1 MSAARVLAIDQGTS
15 GTTCLVVGTDGEIHA
30 RAHVEV
36 PVRYPRDGWV
46 EQDAEDLW
54 RSVLAAARSAID
66 AAGDPAPVAIGITN
80 QRETLVVF
88 ERDGL
93 RPVAPA
99 IVWQCRRSAALCAAH
114 RERGEEEELR
124 SRTGL
129 LLDPY
134 FTATKLEWLLA
145 EDPAL
150 RARAERGELCAATVD
165 TWLVARLSA
174 GAAIVTD
181 ASNASRTLL
190 YDLRSGAFDA
200 GLCATFGVPMAALP
214 EVRDSAARVAL
225 TDPASFLGL
234 RLPVS
239 GIAGDQQAALFG
251 QACLS
256 PGMSKN
262 TYGTGS
268 FVLVNSGNAAP
279 QPVHGLLGTVAWRI
293 AGEDTFALEGSIF
306 VTGAGLKWLR
316 DGLGLLAA
324 VDEAGPLFDSV
335 ADSNGCIF
343 VPALSGLG
351 APYWDPGARGALLG
365 LSAGVT
371 RAHVVRAVV
380 EAMAYRTRDVVEA
393 VERSAG
399 LELEELRVD
408 GGASVMDGL
417 CQFQADVLGLPVTRA
432 ASAET
437 TALGAAMLAAVGE
450 GLIDMPAGVEAAH
463 HAGRRFE
470 PATPGKRPE
479 AAQYGERGRQRS
491 NASDAGLLPQS
502 RRRQRRARRAEGEG
516 RAICPAPMR
525 TFLCPWQRKDRRANP
540 PAFQEGNEFPVW
552 GRLSSPETNLPS
564 RPAEK
569 Q

>member
-1 MSAARVLAIDQGTS
+1 MSAPRVLAIDQGTS
-15 GTTCLVVGTDGEIHA
+15 GTTCLVVGIDGEIHS
-30 RAHVEV
+30 RAHVDV
-36 PVRYPRDGWV
+36 HVSYPRDGWV

-54 RSVLAAARSAID
+54 QSVLVAARSAID
-66 AAGDPAPVAIGITN
+66 AAGGPAPVAIGITN

-88 ERDGL
+88 ERAGL

-99 IVWQCRRSAALCAAH
+99 IVWQCRRSASLCADH
-114 RERGEEEELR
+114 RERGEEEALR
-124 SRTGL
+124 ERTGL

-145 EDPAL
+145 EKPEL
-150 RARAERGELCAATVD
+150 RARAERGELCAGTVD
-165 TWLVARLSA
+165 TWLVARLSG
-174 GAAIVTD
+174 GAQLVTD

-190 YDLRSGAFDA
+190 YDLRRGGFDDE
-200 GLCATFGVPMAALP
+200 LCAMFGVPPGLLP
-214 EVRDSAARVAL
+214 EVRDSAGRVAL
-225 TDPASFLGL
+225 TDPASFLGV

-251 QACLS
+251 QACLT

-268 FVLVNSGNAAP
+268 FVLVNTGTNAPA
-279 QPVHGLLGTVAWRI
+279 PVHGLLGTIAWRI
-293 AGEDTFALEGSIF
+293 DGQDTFALEGSIF

-316 DGLGLLAA
+316 DGLGLIAA

-335 ADSNGCIF
+335 PDSNGCIF
-343 VPALSGLG
+343 IPALSGLG
-351 APYWDPGARGALLG
+351 APHWDPAARGALLG

-393 VERSAG
+393 VEEGAG

-417 CQFQADVLGLPVTRA
+417 CQFQADLLGLPVTRA

-450 GLIDMPAGVEAAH
+450 GLIEMPAGVEAAH
-463 HAGRRFE
+463 HPGRRFE
-470 PATPGKRPE
+470 PANPGKRPE
-479 AAQYGERGRQRS
+479 AAYAAWRQAIDRVRTAQSDPERS
-491 NASDAGLLPQS
+491 
-502 RRRQRRARRAEGEG
+502 
-516 RAICPAPMR
+516 
-525 TFLCPWQRKDRRANP
+525 
-540 PAFQEGNEFPVW
+540 
-552 GRLSSPETNLPS
+552 
-564 RPAEK
+564 
-569 Q
+569 